1 MDRWAGIGR
10 LVELSQSCPRGATG
24 KPVGMDI
31 ARRGGDPVHKGL
43 MARNG
48 ILVRVDTQGVGNR
61 LKHFLAPRHGDQSG
75 KHSRASAHIFSVES
89 RQQPLN
95 VRST

>member
-1 MDRWAGIGR
+1 MNISAIIVAD
-10 LVELSQSCPRGATG
+10 V
-24 KPVGMDI
+24 V
-31 ARRGGDPVHKGL
+31 RRFSPDQLRMKFSIH
-43 MARNG
+43 
-48 ILVRVDTQGVGNR
+48 TGVGNR